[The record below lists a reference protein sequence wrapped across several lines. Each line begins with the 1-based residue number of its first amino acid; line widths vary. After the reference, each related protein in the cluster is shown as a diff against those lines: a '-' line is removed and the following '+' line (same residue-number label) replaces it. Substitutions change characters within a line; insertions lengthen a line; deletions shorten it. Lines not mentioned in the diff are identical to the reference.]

1 LKIRESEKLS
11 RAVSSGRPDIERVKE
26 MNKTTSVLHLEKALT
41 PDGWRRD
48 VRVTIDAGAISSIEI
63 GAAAQA
69 GDQRHTIGVPGV
81 ANVHSHAFQRAM
93 AGLAER
99 RGASA
104 DNFWSWRET
113 MYRFALKMTPD
124 QVEAVAAQAY
134 VEMLEAGFT
143 RVGEFHYLHHAPD
156 GRAYDDVGE
165 MAARIAAATEATQI
179 GLTLLPVFYA
189 HSDFGGAPPNDAQ
202 RRFICD
208 LDLYGR
214 LVDRARGLVRT
225 LDGADVGSAPH
236 SLRAVTPS
244 ELEAVVR
251 LAGRGPLHIHI
262 AEQIAEVEACLAW
275 SGARPVEWLLD
286 HADVGPRWSLIHATH
301 MTAEETRRLAASG
314 AVAGLCP
321 ITEANLGDGIFNAPD
336 FVGRGGRFGIG
347 TDSNVQISLADELRL
362 LEYGQRLFH
371 RARNVF
377 GEPSGSTGRALFDGA
392 QRGGELAL
400 GRASGLCAGADADI
414 VTLRPDTI
422 GPDDD
427 DVLDAWIFSG
437 GAWVDRVYA
446 RGHLIVCDG
455 EHVAR
460 GAIRDR
466 FRATML
472 QLLAK

>member
-1 LKIRESEKLS
+1 MTKAIS
-11 RAVSSGRPDIERVKE
+11 
-26 MNKTTSVLHLEKALT
+26 TLHLAKALT

-48 VRVTIDAGAISSIEI
+48 VRLTVEAGAISKIEI
-63 GAAAQA
+63 GVAARA
-69 GDQRHTIGVPGV
+69 GDERRALGVPGI
-81 ANVHSHAFQRAM
+81 ANLHSHAFQRAM

-99 RGASA
+99 RNASA

-113 MYRFALKMTPD
+113 MYRFALEMTPD

-165 MAARIAAATEATQI
+165 MPARIAAAAETTQI

-189 HSDFGGAPPNDAQ
+189 HSDFGGAPPSDAQ
-202 RRFICD
+202 RRFVCD
-208 LDLYGR
+208 LDLYAR
-214 LVDRARGLVRT
+214 LVERARALVRA
-225 LDGADVGSAPH
+225 LDGADVGVAPH
-236 SLRAVTPS
+236 SLRAATPR
-244 ELEAVVR
+244 ELEAVGA
-251 LAGRGPLHIHI
+251 LAGQGPLHIHI

-286 HADVGPRWSLIHATH
+286 HADVGPRWCLIHATH

-321 ITEANLGDGIFNAPD
+321 ITEANLGDGIFNAPA
-336 FVGRGGRFGIG
+336 FVAQGGRFGIG
-347 TDSNVQISLADELRL
+347 TDSNVQISLAGELRL
-362 LEYGQRLFH
+362 LEYGQRLFR

-377 GEPSGSTGRALFDGA
+377 GEPLGSTGRALFDGA
-392 QRGGELAL
+392 QLGGALAL
-400 GRASGLCAGADADI
+400 GRAPGLSVGADADI
-414 VTLRPDTI
+414 VTLRSDAI
-422 GPDDD
+422 GRDDD

-437 GAWVDRVYA
+437 GARVDRVFA
-446 RGHLIVCDG
+446 RGHLIVRDG
-455 EHVAR
+455 EHIAR
-460 GAIRDR
+460 AAIRDR

-472 QLLAK
+472 QLLAN

>member
-1 LKIRESEKLS
+1 
-11 RAVSSGRPDIERVKE
+11 
-26 MNKTTSVLHLEKALT
+26 MNPTASTLHLAKALT
-41 PDGWRRD
+41 PEGWRRD
-48 VRVTIDAGAISSIEI
+48 VRVTIASGVISAVDID
-63 GAAAQA
+63 AAARD
-69 GDQRHTIGVPGV
+69 GDERHALGVPGI

-99 RGASA
+99 RGPSA

-113 MYRFALKMTPD
+113 MYRFALEMTPD

-143 RVGEFHYLHHAPD
+143 RVGEFHYLHHAAD
-156 GRAYDDVGE
+156 GRPYDDIGE
-165 MAARIAAATEATQI
+165 MSGRIVAAADATRI

-189 HSDFGGAPPNDAQ
+189 HSGFAGAPPADAQ

-208 LDLYGR
+208 LDRYAR
-214 LVDRARGLVRT
+214 LVERARGLVRS
-225 LDGADVGSAPH
+225 LDGADLGLAPH
-236 SLRAVTPS
+236 SLRAATAS
-244 ELEAVVR
+244 EIAAVVG
-251 LAGRGPLHIHI
+251 LAGQGPLHIHI
-262 AEQIAEVEACLAW
+262 AEQVAEVEACLAW

-286 HADVGPRWSLIHATH
+286 HADVGPRWCLIHATH
-301 MTAEETRRLAASG
+301 MTPEETRRLADSG

-321 ITEANLGDGIFNAPD
+321 ITEANLGDGVFNAPD
-336 FVGRGGRFGIG
+336 FVGPGGRFGIG

-371 RARNVF
+371 RARNVL

-392 QRGGELAL
+392 QRGGALAL
-400 GRASGLCAGADADI
+400 GRASGLSVGADADI
-414 VTLRPDTI
+414 VTLRPDAI
-422 GPDDD
+422 DADDD

-437 GAWVDRVYA
+437 GAWVDCVFA
-446 RGHLIVCDG
+446 RGHLVVRDG
-455 EHVAR
+455 EHFAR

>member
-1 LKIRESEKLS
+1 
-11 RAVSSGRPDIERVKE
+11 
-26 MNKTTSVLHLEKALT
+26 MNKAISTLHLAKALT

-48 VRVTIDAGAISSIEI
+48 VRLTIEDGAISRVET
-63 GAAAQA
+63 GAAARE
-69 GDQRHTIGVPGV
+69 GDERHALGIPGI

-113 MYRFALKMTPD
+113 MYRFALEMTPD

-165 MAARIAAATEATQI
+165 MSARIAAATEGTRI

-189 HSDFGGAPPNDAQ
+189 HSGFAGAPPSDAQ

-208 LDLYGR
+208 LDLYVR
-214 LVDRARGLVRT
+214 LVERARGLVRA
-225 LDGADVGSAPH
+225 LDGADIGLAPH
-236 SLRAVTPS
+236 SLRAATPH
-244 ELEAVVR
+244 ELESVVA
-251 LAGRGPLHIHI
+251 LAGQGPLHIHI

-286 HADVGPRWSLIHATH
+286 HADVGPRWCLIHATH

-314 AVAGLCP
+314 AVAGMCP

-371 RARNVF
+371 HARNVF

-392 QRGGELAL
+392 QRGGALAL
-400 GRASGLCAGADADI
+400 GRAPGFSVGADADI
-414 VTLRPDTI
+414 VTLRADAI
-422 GPDDD
+422 GRDDD
-427 DVLDAWIFSG
+427 DVLDAWIFSVS
-437 GAWVDRVYA
+437 ARVDRVYA
-446 RGHLIVCDG
+446 RGHLVVRDG
-455 EHVAR
+455 EHIAR

>member
-1 LKIRESEKLS
+1 
-11 RAVSSGRPDIERVKE
+11 
-26 MNKTTSVLHLEKALT
+26 MNPTRSTLHFGKALT
-41 PDGWRRD
+41 PDGWRGD
-48 VRVTIDAGAISSIEI
+48 VRLTIDAGVICSIEI
-63 GAAAQA
+63 GAASRD
-69 GDQRHTIGVPGV
+69 GDERHALGVPGI
-81 ANVHSHAFQRAM
+81 ANLHSHAFQRAM

-99 RGASA
+99 RGPGA

-113 MYRFALKMTPD
+113 MYHFALEMTPD
-124 QVEAVAAQAY
+124 QVEAVAVQTY

-156 GRAYDDVGE
+156 GRAYDDVAE
-165 MAARIAAATEATQI
+165 MSARIAAAAETTRI

-189 HSDFGGAPPNDAQ
+189 HSGFDGAPPNDGQ

-214 LVDRARGLVRT
+214 LVERVRGLVRT
-225 LDGADVGSAPH
+225 LDGADVGLAPH
-236 SLRAVTPS
+236 SLRAATPP
-244 ELEAVVR
+244 ELDAVVA
-251 LAGRGPLHIHI
+251 LAGQGPLHIHI

-286 HADVGPRWSLIHATH
+286 HADVGPRWCLIHATH

-321 ITEANLGDGIFNAPD
+321 NTEANLGDGIFNAPD

-347 TDSNVQISLADELRL
+347 TDSNVQISLAGELRL

-392 QRGGELAL
+392 QRGGALTL
-400 GRASGLCAGADADI
+400 GRAPGFSVGADADI
-414 VTLRPDTI
+414 VTLRSDAI
-422 GPDDD
+422 FREDD

-437 GAWVDRVYA
+437 GARVDRVYA
-446 RGHLIVCDG
+446 RGHLVVRDG
-455 EHVAR
+455 EHIAR
-460 GAIRDR
+460 GPIRGR

>member
-1 LKIRESEKLS
+1 
-11 RAVSSGRPDIERVKE
+11 
-26 MNKTTSVLHLEKALT
+26 MNEATSMLHLAKALT
-41 PDGWRRD
+41 PDGWRSD
-48 VRVTIDAGAISSIEI
+48 VRLTIDAGVISSLEI
-63 GAAAQA
+63 DAAARD
-69 GDQRHTIGVPGV
+69 GDERHAVGLPGI

-99 RGASA
+99 RSASA

-113 MYRFALKMTPD
+113 MYRFALEMTPD
-124 QVEAVAAQAY
+124 QVEVVAAQAY

-165 MAARIAAATEATQI
+165 MSARIAAATEATGI

-189 HSDFGGAPPNDAQ
+189 RSGFGGAPPKDAQ

-208 LDLYGR
+208 LDLYAR
-214 LVDRARGLVRT
+214 LVERARALVQT
-225 LDGADVGSAPH
+225 LDGADVGLAPH

-244 ELEAVVR
+244 ELDAVGA
-251 LAGRGPLHIHI
+251 LAGQGPLHIHI

-286 HADVGPRWSLIHATH
+286 HADVGRRWCLIHATH

-321 ITEANLGDGIFNAPD
+321 ITEANLGDGIFNAAD

-347 TDSNVQISLADELRL
+347 TDSNVQISLAGELRL

-377 GEPSGSTGRALFDGA
+377 GEPSGSTGHALFDGA
-392 QRGGELAL
+392 QIGGALAL
-400 GRASGLCAGADADI
+400 GRAPGLSVGADADI
-414 VTLRPDTI
+414 VTLRH
-422 GPDDD
+422 GAAGRDDD

-437 GAWVDRVYA
+437 GARVDRVYA
-446 RGHLIVCDG
+446 RGNLIVRDG
-455 EHVAR
+455 EHIAR